1 MPYYL
6 ALVLLIGIG
15 WWGIPQ
21 SVENAPQVPVHFA
34 MGGEYKAAIRHQ
46 GITSWQG
53 MDSLLFHQLELLS
66 DSLGNPLLFYSNIHT
81 PVCIDGSC
89 KPMYIEIYWNLVGDY
104 VGYGVFQEELLTKFD
119 HELFEANDY
128 QRLHTLLLDK
138 NSILKRKQ
146 LSDLFDSNP
155 KPTEKITYQGKE
167 VDAVSGATK
176 KEIKESVV
184 EGALYSC
191 FTIWHLVHG
200 EVRNEMRRYIDSA
213 YSPELAAYFVNSQY
227 GAYQLYAI
235 QQMDS
240 LTMAQSLPRLVEI
253 CIVAKPLTRT
263 YLLKKLPKS
272 LWSQSVISEELYPAF
287 SRLDVNSQTLLLR
300 KLEYADPTVLETLS
314 TQGAKMTKNQLKM
327 YLAFLRLQ
335 PKPLLPTIKTN
346 LQSLVESQ
354 QHPYGYLVADFL
366 NEK

>member
-6 ALVLLIGIG
+6 ALFILIGIG
-15 WWGIPQ
+15 WWGIQQP
-21 SVENAPQVPVHFA
+21 VEKVPQVPVHFA
-34 MGGEYKAAIRHQ
+34 MGEEYKAAIHHQ

-66 DSLGNPLLFYSNIHT
+66 DSQGNPLLFYSNIHT

-119 HELFEANDY
+119 HELFENADY
-128 QRLHTLLLDK
+128 ERLHTLLLDN

-146 LSDLFDSNP
+146 LSDLFDVNA
-155 KPTEKITYQGKE
+155 KPAEKITYQGKE

-200 EVRNEMRRYIDSA
+200 EVRNEMRRYTDSI
-213 YSPELAAYFVNSQY
+213 YSPELARYFLNSSY
-227 GAYQLYAI
+227 EAYQLYAI

-240 LTMAQSLPRLVEI
+240 LMMAQSLPRLLEI
-253 CIVAKPLTRT
+253 CAGAKPLTRI
-263 YLLKKLPKS
+263 YLLKKLPRS
-272 LWSQSVISEELYPAF
+272 LWRRRVIKEKLYPAF
-287 SRLDVNSQTLLLR
+287 AELDVNTQTLLLK
-300 KLEYADPTVLETLS
+300 KLEYADPTVVEELS
-314 TQGAKMTKNQLKM
+314 EQGAEMTKNQLKM
-327 YLAFLRLQ
+327 YLAHLRLQ
-335 PKPLLPTIKTN
+335 PKPLQPTIKAN